1 MRLTNKQKENLSKA
15 LFDVGK
21 LILAILVLGPVASG
35 TPMSFSHLFWGL
47 VATVSCFV
55 IATLLDKGE

>member
-1 MRLTNKQKENLSKA
+1 VKLTKRQKENLSKA

-21 LILAILVLGPVASG
+21 LILAVVVLGRLATN
-35 TPMSFSHLFWGL
+35 TPLSLSPLIWG
-47 VATVSCFV
+47 VIATVSCFV